1 MNAQL
6 LNNIAKHIVLLPEEI
21 ALCGDFWKEKVVRK
35 GEYLLRNGDIAKT
48 DNYVVTGVLKA
59 FYLSD
64 KGDEEILYFAND
76 DWWATDILS
85 FQKQSPSVYNIQ
97 ALEDTLLLQIHRD
110 SFQEMLKQIPKLE
123 TYFRSILESYVGSLQ
138 QRIITTN
145 ASNAEQKYIDFIQKY
160 PEIAAKVPQYL
171 IASYLGVSPEFI
183 SRIRKRNQ
191 G

>member
-1 MNAQL
+1 M
-6 LNNIAKHIVLLPEEI
+6 
-21 ALCGDFWKEKVVRK
+21 
-35 GEYLLRNGDIAKT
+35 
-48 DNYVVTGVLKA
+48 
-59 FYLSD
+59 
-64 KGDEEILYFAND
+64 
-76 DWWATDILS
+76 S

>member
-76 DWWATDILS
+76 DW
-85 FQKQSPSVYNIQ
+85 
-97 ALEDTLLLQIHRD
+97 
-110 SFQEMLKQIPKLE
+110 
-123 TYFRSILESYVGSLQ
+123 
-138 QRIITTN
+138 
-145 ASNAEQKYIDFIQKY
+145 
-160 PEIAAKVPQYL
+160 
-171 IASYLGVSPEFI
+171 
-183 SRIRKRNQ
+183 
-191 G
+191 